1 MAENPSKSRR
11 LHHIFKF
18 MKKNLLFAA
27 ALLVGMTLASCGN
40 GSKTAAPAAESTE
53 TAAAETSSETEEVS
67 DGENKDLDGS
77 DVVIKGDDA
86 DCISVVPG
94 NYTLNYTTPPSDI
107 NPKYNNQNFK
117 MKLKIQL
124 NSNLANADFRNWPKV
139 TLLNSDGGDIDHQA
153 DMSMTKLDRE
163 KFKKFLATGK
173 PGDTKEFT
181 FTTEASVTGS
191 ISNEEFGK
199 KIYADATTFLVD
211 NITNTAGQ

>member
-1 MAENPSKSRR
+1 
-11 LHHIFKF
+11 

-27 ALLVGMTLASCGN
+27 ALLVGMILASCGN

-77 DVVIKGDDA
+77 DVIIKGDNA

-94 NYTLNYTTPPSDI
+94 NYTLNYTTTPSDF
-107 NPKYNNQNFK
+107 NPEYNDQNFK
-117 MKLKIQL
+117 MKLKIKL
-124 NSNLANADFRNWPKV
+124 NSNLANADFGNWPKV
-139 TLLNSDGGDIDHQA
+139 TLLNSDGGEINHQA
-153 DMSMTKLDRE
+153 EMCMTELDRE

-191 ISNEEFGK
+191 IANEELGK

-211 NITNTAGQ
+211 DITNTAGQ